1 VDGTQLE
8 EELTKEELL
17 KQISELKGA
26 LALIT
31 SDIATQDPTSDA
43 LDEFQSVV
51 DGTRRSVWTVLKAMN
66 TDDYQE
72 YVAGFRVRRASGV
85 LKAVMEDLDAGVEPD
100 GQSVEALRDAL
111 DSVITTG
118 PVAAIGRTS

>member
-1 VDGTQLE
+1 MLTQ
-8 EELTKEELL
+8 
-17 KQISELKGA
+17 INELKGA
-26 LALIT
+26 LALIM
-31 SDIATQDPTSDA
+31 SDIETQDPTSEA

-66 TDDYQE
+66 TDNYQE

-100 GQSVEALRDAL
+100 GQSVESLRDAL

-118 PVAAIGRTS
+118 PVAAIGRTHE